1 MSDVESP
8 TDVRRYVRM
17 KSLKPTIP
25 IASTFL
31 LCVTLGNLLADDA
44 GERLLRATYKIANE
58 KSTATSVV
66 IESPRSDGSTRK
78 FLVTA
83 RHVLEAMV
91 GDRCIVVNRIPQ
103 APGIYA
109 RNEIAISIRNSG
121 KPLWRAHPNRDLA
134 AVELPSELK
143 INALPYESIA
153 SENRLAQAH
162 AGEAVRT
169 AVYPER
175 SEANP
180 AGFAILRGGSIAS
193 YPLAPIAATSSFL
206 VDTTTW
212 TGDSGGPVIHAE
224 MRTKQGD
231 PIILGFVRGMRNI
244 TETSR
249 ESRFVEK
256 RTHYPLGISEVT
268 AAPFLLDLIP
278 APEIPA
284 PESSEDN
291 EAP

>member
-1 MSDVESP
+1 
-8 TDVRRYVRM
+8 M
-17 KSLKPTIP
+17 KSLKSASP
-25 IASTFL
+25 IVAIILIS
-31 LCVTLGNLLADDA
+31 VTLGNLSADDA
-44 GERLLRATYKIANE
+44 GERLLKATYKIANE
-58 KSTATSVV
+58 KSTATSVA
-66 IESPRSDGSTRK
+66 IESSKSDGSTRT

-83 RHVLEAMV
+83 RHVLEAMA
-91 GDRCIVVNRIPQ
+91 GDRCVIVNRIQQ

-109 RNEIAISIRNSG
+109 RNEIAIPIRHSG
-121 KPLWRAHPNRDLA
+121 KPLWRGHPNRDLA
-134 AVELPSELK
+134 AIELPPELK
-143 INALPYESIA
+143 LNALPYDSIA
-153 SENRLAQAH
+153 SEDELAQAH

-193 YPLAPIAATSSFL
+193 YPLVPIGANSAFL

-212 TGDSGGPVIHAE
+212 TGDSGGPVVHAE
-224 MRTKQGD
+224 MRTEQGN

-244 TETSR
+244 TDTSR

-268 AAPFLLDLIP
+268 AAPFLFDLIP
-278 APEIPA
+278 APETSA
-284 PESSEDN
+284 KSES
-291 EAP
+291 P